1 MATKTS
7 ARNTKK
13 VEPTKEDV
21 KPEPVEVKPD
31 VVENE
36 DLDADESKKVTFD
49 ELMETY
55 TEQYKTVRQGLLS
68 LGAMIVQLRRAHNQ
82 ALRQQSAKKK
92 VRKAVVDSGIL
103 KPVTLPP
110 EAETFLKAVG
120 VAIPESHLMRRTE
133 LSGAIYDYVKANS
146 LYKPDP
152 SKESGFDRKVII
164 PDVKLRTLFS
174 LSADKTL
181 DFSSINVNLAT
192 IYRKAKEADAS
203 ASGTHVSVAPSKSA
217 ASAPVPAPTAAAPA
231 KKGKVAGSSA

>member
-1 MATKTS
+1 MSTTKAPRS
-7 ARNTKK
+7 KK
-13 VEPTKEDV
+13 VDPVVEV
-21 KPEPVEVKPD
+21 KPEPVVEVKPD
-31 VVENE
+31 VVEDGE
-36 DLDADESKKVTFD
+36 DADESKKVTFD
-49 ELMETY
+49 ELIDQFTDKYKALRAET
-55 TEQYKTVRQGLLS
+55 LS

-82 ALRQQSAKKK
+82 GLRAQVQKKK

-120 VAIPESHLMRRTE
+120 VKVPDDKLMRRTE

-146 LYKPDP
+146 LYKPDG

-164 PDVKLRTLFS
+164 PDAKLKTLFS

-192 IYRKAKEADAS
+192 IYRRAKEVDAAA
-203 ASGTHVSVAPSKSA
+203 AST
-217 ASAPVPAPTAAAPA
+217 SAPVPAPAPAPA
-231 KKGKVAGSSA
+231 KKGKAASSNA